1 MTPNEHDDPAK
12 SEELLTT
19 ELYPFA
25 PVTPGGPDDT
35 MPDLPVMEQ
44 LPDSQA
50 LPDPGYPEMPAS
62 AGEHAVGTAPPH
74 GAAEE
79 PSAGAG
85 PPPPEPLP
93 RPPFQPFPPPRPVP
107 LPHAVPPPHA

>member
-62 AGEHAVGTAPPH
+62 AGEHAVGAAPP
-74 GAAEE
+74 AS
-79 PSAGAG
+79 P
-85 PPPPEPLP
+85 
-93 RPPFQPFPPPRPVP
+93 PVP
-107 LPHAVPPPHA
+107 RNRRLRNRPGWRNRPGRWNRQG